1 MSVKVKICGITHKDD
16 ALAAVDA
23 GADALGFMFY
33 ELSPRYL
40 LLKAARTIIL
50 RVPPFIT
57 KVGVFVDPSEET
69 VRRAVEECGLDC
81 IQFHGGES
89 PEFCERFLPIKVIKA
104 FRIRDAASVLGL
116 PAYRTDAWL
125 LDSYVPDTLGGTGV
139 QFNWALALNA
149 KQHGVPVIL
158 AGGLTADNVASAV
171 QEADPYAV
179 DVSSG
184 VESVPGR
191 KDPAEMRRFVA
202 AAKQQRNP

>member
-23 GADALGFMFY
+23 GVDALGFMFY
-33 ELSPRYL
+33 EHSPRYL
-40 LLKAARTIIL
+40 TMNAARSIIL

-57 KVGVFVDPSEET
+57 KVGVFVDSSEEA

-81 IQFHGGES
+81 IQLHGGET
-89 PEFCERFLPIKVIKA
+89 PEFCERFSPLKVIKA
-104 FRIRDAASVLGL
+104 FRIRDAGSLLDL

-125 LDSYVPDTLGGTGV
+125 LDGYVAGALGGTGV
-139 QFNWALALNA
+139 QFNWTLALEA
-149 KQHGVPVIL
+149 KQQGVPVIL

-171 QEADPYAV
+171 QEVGPFAV

-184 VESVPGR
+184 VELVPGR
-191 KDPAEMRRFVA
+191 KDPAEMRRFVT
-202 AAKQQRNP
+202 AAKQ